1 MPIPSRGAGRGP
13 VTRAL
18 IAALE
23 PTKVVLA
30 WKSDPWRSRRT

>member
-1 MPIPSRGAGRGP
+1 MPIPSRGLCGGP

-30 WKSDPWRSRRT
+30 WKSDPKCVRRT